1 MARRAIAG
9 LTCLDVWVDAAAEAA
24 PPVCPLDVWTGV
36 AAEAA
41 PPGSPA
47 AAAVEDGA
55 ELEVGAEV
63 GVGVGAQPEATR
75 AQVLGRCDL
84 AAPKPLQR

>member
-41 PPGSPA
+41 PPGSA
-47 AAAVEDGA
+47 AAAAEDTA
-55 ELEVGAEV
+55 ELEVEV
-63 GVGVGAQPEATR
+63 EAGVGVEAQVEATQ